1 MTQILFEHF
10 HGAATRVSTD
20 ATAYALRNRGYNV
33 NILGEWL
40 DGAQTDTNTKWVR
53 DTYAALRP
61 FASGRRYANYIGADE
76 MTDDGLAAVYGP
88 NLSRLREVKR
98 KYDPENVFREN
109 LNIK

>member
-1 MTQILFEHF
+1 MEACPSPMSQILFEHF

-40 DGAQTDTNTKWVR
+40 DGAQTDTNTTWVR

-61 FASGRRYANYIGADE
+61 FASGRRYAITSAP
-76 MTDDGLAAVYGP
+76 T
-88 NLSRLREVKR
+88 R
-98 KYDPENVFREN
+98 
-109 LNIK
+109 